1 MHDEPSSRTR
11 HAGWGSCHDA
21 TAGAHPAMA
30 FLVALAVD
38 ELGQVW
44 AVIFTL
50 VAIGGGVFA
59 QLGPRGRQPAYCAMS
74 DVALRAVTSL
84 SNSSRIAAGSSP
96 NSMFVPPVS
105 RKRAFAEPW

>member
-1 MHDEPSSRTR
+1 
-11 HAGWGSCHDA
+11 
-21 TAGAHPAMA
+21 MA
-30 FLVALAVD
+30 FLVAPVLVQLMVWLEPGDAWELDWLSLSLVPLAVD

-59 QLGPRGRQPAYCAMS
+59 QLGPRRRQPAYCAMS